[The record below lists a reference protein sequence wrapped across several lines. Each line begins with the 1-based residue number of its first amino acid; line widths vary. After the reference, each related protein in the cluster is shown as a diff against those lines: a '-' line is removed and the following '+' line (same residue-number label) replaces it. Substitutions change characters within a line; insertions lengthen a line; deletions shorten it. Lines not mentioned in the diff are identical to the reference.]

1 MTIETRPGE
10 RADTSSDEIQ
20 APRQAMECAILDVE
34 GMTCASCASRIERG
48 LQKLAGVK
56 EASVNLASERATVT
70 YDPAR
75 VDLAQLIQKV
85 EAVGYQARPHV
96 ESSALSLPPEDSAGR
111 TLEVFPRTDEQGQ
124 RRRAEIARKR
134 NLLLLG

>member
-10 RADTSSDEIQ
+10 RAATFSHEIRGEQ
-20 APRQAMECAILDVE
+20 PAMECAILEVE

-56 EASVNLASERATVT
+56 EASVNLASERASVT
-70 YDPAR
+70 YDPAQ

-85 EAVGYQARPHV
+85 EAIGYQARPHSESPLSAPFL
-96 ESSALSLPPEDSAGR
+96 ESSADLAPESTSL
-111 TLEVFPRTDEQGQ
+111 LLRTDEQS
-124 RRRAEIARKR
+124 R
-134 NLLLLG
+134 